1 MAEAPS
7 FRRVSARLLVIAVVS
22 LVISATDVIQ
32 TLDRNLYDLPQRQGL
47 PATSLDDIVIVG
59 IDDISLD
66 IMSENLDGLVWPFPR
81 AVHAQ
86 IIRNLMNA
94 GAKVV
99 FFDVLFDLPSGH
111 GSNDD
116 DLLAEAIRL
125 GSVFLAVEDSPNAMT
140 PMLPKFAQAGAM
152 PANIYLPMDSDG
164 VIRAVSHDTIH
175 PFGFLKTLIYLFGL
189 ERLIIGEDA
198 YTSDFLSPAEI
209 ISQTEF
215 PDSSFADPGLISFFG
230 PPGSFPYFSFFEVY
244 DPVLFGSLAT
254 EFKNKFVL
262 VGASSSAS
270 ITPTAAADMFL
281 TPHKPN
287 WMPGVEIH
295 ANALASLLKS
305 EFRYLVPSLSFVLVF
320 FLFSLLFG
328 FLLNRLSGPW
338 TAMALSVVGIAGVEI
353 VSLGL
358 FQFKYVLPVIPLAL
372 VVILLWAEITAR
384 RYLKERDEKLLVKG
398 QLFQYLPAK
407 VARHVLAQPQRLAMS
422 GDRSR
427 LTILFADLAGFTSL
441 SESLGAGEIVPIL
454 QEHLGG
460 MTEIIFEHEGTLD
473 KYLGDGIMAFWGAPE
488 QQDDQAN
495 LALSAGKEMLK
506 QLELH
511 NRVRRSVGKPAL
523 KMRVGI
529 HTGDAV
535 VGNIGSRLFI
545 DYTAIGDSVNTASRI
560 EGVNNFFGTTLL
572 VSEST
577 RAALSQPQAA
587 ELRCVARVTVKN
599 RKSPL
604 SVFTLPGDDRDSY
617 DALEN
622 YLAALDR
629 KDIGSAQRTLD
640 GLSGSSAEFPPLV
653 FYLERKQAGEFP
665 EYDKDG
671 LAYFKLESK

>member
-1 MAEAPS
+1 
-7 FRRVSARLLVIAVVS
+7 
-22 LVISATDVIQ
+22 
-32 TLDRNLYDLPQRQGL
+32 
-47 PATSLDDIVIVG
+47 
-59 IDDISLD
+59 
-66 IMSENLDGLVWPFPR
+66 
-81 AVHAQ
+81 
-86 IIRNLMNA
+86 
-94 GAKVV
+94 
-99 FFDVLFDLPSGH
+99 
-111 GSNDD
+111 
-116 DLLAEAIRL
+116 
-125 GSVFLAVEDSPNAMT
+125 
-140 PMLPKFAQAGAM
+140 
-152 PANIYLPMDSDG
+152 
-164 VIRAVSHDTIH
+164 
-175 PFGFLKTLIYLFGL
+175 
-189 ERLIIGEDA
+189 
-198 YTSDFLSPAEI
+198 
-209 ISQTEF
+209 
-215 PDSSFADPGLISFFG
+215 
-230 PPGSFPYFSFFEVY
+230 
-244 DPVLFGSLAT
+244 
-254 EFKNKFVL
+254 
-262 VGASSSAS
+262 
-270 ITPTAAADMFL
+270 
-281 TPHKPN
+281 
-287 WMPGVEIH
+287 MPGVEIH

-372 VVILLWAEITAR
+372 VVILLWAEMTAR

-441 SESLGAGEIVPIL
+441 SESLGAEEIVPIL

-640 GLSGSSAEFPPLV
+640 DLSGSSAEFPPLV

-665 EYDKDG
+665 EYDEDG